1 MEEGDILVCT
11 FGGGKV
17 IFECGSIRTVTD
29 SSGICE
35 WRVFAVPGSV
45 LPLYWMC
52 SESFFAEVQD
62 KGFLRYQCRKA
73 TRQEINHYEKM
84 VGV

>member
-17 IFECGSIRTVTD
+17 IFECGSIRTVTNYL
-29 SSGICE
+29 SGLCE

-45 LPLYWMC
+45 LPLYWVC
-52 SESFFAEVQD
+52 SESFEEVQD

-73 TRQEINHYEKM
+73 TRQEINQYEKM